1 MLTTKHHTTF
11 QHVDSKNTNDADS
24 KGTEVNNKDTQDV
37 DHITTQNTDSK
48 D

>member
-11 QHVDSKNTNDADS
+11 EQFDSKNTNDADS
-24 KGTEVNNKDTQDV
+24 KGTEGNNKDTQDV
-37 DHITTQNTDSK
+37 DHITTQDTDSK